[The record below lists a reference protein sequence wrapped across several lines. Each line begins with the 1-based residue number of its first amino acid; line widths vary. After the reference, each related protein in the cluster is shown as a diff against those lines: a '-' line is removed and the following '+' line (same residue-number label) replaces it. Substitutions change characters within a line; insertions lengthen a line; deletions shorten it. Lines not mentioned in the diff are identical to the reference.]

1 MDPQLG
7 SRGGNLQHPF
17 TPSTIHHPL
26 LLLLLLQT
34 FHPRAPSLRS
44 LLCDVVALGGVLS
57 SYAVAAAE
65 PTLNDANFTLVS
77 EVFDNVDT
85 PATVRPFRFLFHH
98 RFHRIGAGLR
108 GMREE
113 ICRTKFS
120 ENFLAPF
127 MC

>member
-1 MDPQLG
+1 MMDPQLG

-108 GMREE
+108 HARGKPAVPSFPR
-113 ICRTKFS
+113 IF
-120 ENFLAPF
+120 
-127 MC
+127 